1 MKHFMNID
9 FQKIFS
15 DYFEQIS
22 TLIPNIITGI
32 LILIIAIALG
42 KIVFKIIVKIT
53 QRKWQDNIISNFLAQ
68 VIKWTFYLFGVI
80 MALSVVGFT
89 GLASTIF
96 AGAGVSAIVFGF
108 AFKDIGENFLAGIIL
123 ALKRPFEVGDIIE
136 IQGDKG
142 TVKDLD
148 LRTTHLRSAEGKDI
162 YIPNSSIIK
171 NTLINYTKDGFLRI
185 TFMIGIAPECDIDVT
200 RKLILNYLKTN
211 NNILKTPTYSV
222 IVQELG
228 EYTTNIQVLFWID
241 ILTNKK
247 LPDNYLGHNIRSKAI
262 TDIKK
267 ILDENHIEM
276 PSQVLEHKMYRE
288 NSFKITK
295 EL

>member
-1 MKHFMNID
+1 MNID
-9 FQKIFS
+9 FQKIFN

-22 TLIPNIITGI
+22 SLIPNIITGI
-32 LILIIAIALG
+32 IILIIAIILG

-53 QRKWQDNIISNFLAQ
+53 QKKWQDNIISNFLAQ

-80 MALSVVGFT
+80 MALSVIGFT
-89 GLASTIF
+89 GIASTIF

-123 ALKRPFEVGDIIE
+123 ALKRPFEIGDIVE

-148 LRTTHLRSAEGKDI
+148 LRSTHLRNAEGKDI

-171 NTLINYTKDGFLRI
+171 NTLTNYTKDGFLRI
-185 TFMIGIAPECDIDVT
+185 NFTIGIAPECDIDET
-200 RKLILNYLKTN
+200 RKLILDYLDTKNT
-211 NNILKTPTYSV
+211 ILKTPEHTV
-222 IVQELG
+222 LVQELG
-228 EYTTNIQVLFWID
+228 ESTTDIQVLFWID
-241 ILTNKK
+241 ILASNN
-247 LPDNYLGHNIRSKAI
+247 LPDNYMGHNIRSKAI

-267 ILDENHIEM
+267 ILDDNNIEM
-276 PSQVLEHKMYRE
+276 PSQVVEHKMYRQ
-288 NSFKITK
+288 NKIVI
-295 EL
+295 E

>member
-1 MKHFMNID
+1 MKID

-22 TLIPNIITGI
+22 SLIPNIITGI
-32 LILIIAIALG
+32 IILLIAIITG
-42 KIVFKIIVKIT
+42 KIVYKIIAKTT
-53 QRKWQDNIISNFLAQ
+53 QKRWQDNIMSNFLAQ

-80 MALSVVGFT
+80 MALSVIGFT
-89 GLASTIF
+89 GIASTIF

-123 ALKRPFEVGDIIE
+123 AIKRPFEIGDIIE

-148 LRTTHLRSAEGKDI
+148 LRLTHLRNAEGKDI

-171 NTLINYTKDGFLRI
+171 STLINYTKDGFLRI
-185 TFMIGIAPECDIDVT
+185 NFMVGIAPECDIEET
-200 RKLILNYLKTN
+200 RKLILDYLKTN
-211 NNILKTPTYSV
+211 KTILKTPEHCV

-228 EYTTNIQVLFWID
+228 EFTTDLQVLFWID
-241 ILTNKK
+241 ILANKK
-247 LPDNYLGHNIRSKAI
+247 LPDSFLGHNIRSKAI
-262 TDIKK
+262 TDIKD
-267 ILDENHIEM
+267 ILDKNNIEM
-276 PSQVLEHKMYRE
+276 PSQVIEHKMYRGNKFDIHKNE
-288 NSFKITK
+288 
-295 EL
+295 